1 MKVNSIQNLGK
12 ELRPLGLKTHY
23 NSHVDRANLNDCT
36 FVDFEEMERED
47 WTSLGGT

>member
-12 ELRPLGLKTHY
+12 ELRPLGLKTHL
-23 NSHVDRANLNDCT
+23 DRANLNDCT